1 MRNNFNVISIFIIFI
16 IGLFILFIFSYN
28 YKIKE
33 YKEFNLIHLN
43 NNKYELIVNKKD
55 LELLNSNK
63 IIYINNKKYKYKIIE
78 VNRNVINRGDV
89 GYNDVKIELDKSIN
103 KDIVISY
110 IFYKDN
116 KLIDI
121 FRIIYERWFYC
132 DLEYSMV

>member
-16 IGLFILFIFSYN
+16 IDLFVLFIFSYN

-63 IIYINNKKYKYKIIE
+63 NIYINNKKYRYKIIE
-78 VNRNVINRGDV
+78 VNRNIISRDDKK
-89 GYNDVKIELDKSIN
+89 YNDLKLELDKSIN
-103 KDIVISY
+103 EDIVVSY
-110 IFYKDN
+110 IFYRDN
-116 KLIDI
+116 RLINI
-121 FRIIYERWFYC
+121 FKIIYK
-132 DLEYSMV
+132 

>member
-16 IGLFILFIFSYN
+16 IDLFVLFIFSYN

-63 IIYINNKKYKYKIIE
+63 NIYINNKKYRYKIIE
-78 VNRNVINRGDV
+78 VNRNIISRDDKK
-89 GYNDVKIELDKSIN
+89 YNDVKLELDKSIN
-103 KDIVISY
+103 EDIVVSY
-110 IFYKDN
+110 IFYRDN
-116 KLIDI
+116 RLINI
-121 FRIIYERWFYC
+121 FKIIYK
-132 DLEYSMV
+132 

>member
-16 IGLFILFIFSYN
+16 IDLFVLFIFSYN

-63 IIYINNKKYKYKIIE
+63 NIYINNKKYRYKIVE
-78 VNRNVINRGDV
+78 VNRNIISRDDKK
-89 GYNDVKIELDKSIN
+89 YNDVKLELDKSIN
-103 KDIVISY
+103 EDIVVSY
-110 IFYKDN
+110 IFYRDN
-116 KLIDI
+116 RLINI
-121 FRIIYERWFYC
+121 FKIIYK
-132 DLEYSMV
+132 

>member
-121 FRIIYERWFYC
+121 FRIIYER
-132 DLEYSMV
+132 

>member
-16 IGLFILFIFSYN
+16 IDLFVLFIFSYN

-63 IIYINNKKYKYKIIE
+63 NIYINNKKYRYKIIE
-78 VNRNVINRGDV
+78 VNRNIISRDDKK
-89 GYNDVKIELDKSIN
+89 YNDVKLELDKSIN
-103 KDIVISY
+103 EDIVVSY
-110 IFYKDN
+110 IFYRDN
-116 KLIDI
+116 RLINI
-121 FRIIYERWFYC
+121 FKIIYKWLFYC
-132 DLEYSMV
+132 GYWLFVV

>member
-16 IGLFILFIFSYN
+16 IDLFVLFIFSYN

-63 IIYINNKKYKYKIIE
+63 NIYINNKKYRYKIVE
-78 VNRNVINRGDV
+78 VNRNIISRDDKK
-89 GYNDVKIELDKSIN
+89 YNDLKLELDKSIN
-103 KDIVISY
+103 EDIVVSY
-110 IFYKDN
+110 IFYRDN
-116 KLIDI
+116 RLINI
-121 FRIIYERWFYC
+121 FKIIYK
-132 DLEYSMV
+132 

>member
-16 IGLFILFIFSYN
+16 INLFVLFIFSYN

-63 IIYINNKKYKYKIIE
+63 NIYINNKKYRYKIVE
-78 VNRNVINRGDV
+78 VNRNIISRDDKK
-89 GYNDVKIELDKSIN
+89 YNDVKLELDKSIN
-103 KDIVISY
+103 EDIVVSY
-110 IFYKDN
+110 IFYRDN
-116 KLIDI
+116 RLINI
-121 FRIIYERWFYC
+121 FKIIYK
-132 DLEYSMV
+132 

>member
-1 MRNNFNVISIFIIFI
+1 MKKILLIIIILMLTSCKKYTELNNLAIIKSIGIEHKD
-16 IGLFILFIFSYN
+16 SYN
-28 YKIKE
+28 LYA
-33 YKEFNLIHLN
+33 LIIDEIDKDN
-43 NNKYELIVNKKD
+43 NPKT
-55 LELLNSNK
+55 
-63 IIYINNKKYKYKIIE
+63 KIIE

-132 DLEYSMV
+132 DLEYSVI